1 MLTCIAYAIKKVS
14 TSTLPVVNSSALVLW
29 TFLGWLE
36 LNKTREFLT
45 FWQGKLALAMP
56 KKRHA
61 VGVAERNLNLCVN
74 LETLS
79 LRSIR
84 Y

>member
-29 TFLGWLE
+29 TFSGWLE
-36 LNKTREFLT
+36 LNKTRDFLT

-56 KKRHA
+56 KKKTCRWGRRAKLQFVRKPRDFEFA
-61 VGVAERNLNLCVN
+61 VN
-74 LETLS
+74 
-79 LRSIR
+79 
-84 Y
+84 